1 MTREQLL
8 GNLITKCG
16 SLVRAAQAVDPAMTD
31 PTADY
36 GLYALAMDQALR
48 QVGVAETSLSDDTV
62 VAAQPAFDL
71 LWLATLDVAETLL
84 GAFAGQGDIR
94 VQNSS
99 ASGVTLSGGQ
109 VYKQAADLREVARKA
124 VARKGYGDGAFTP
137 DSMQLDYLEPAPA
150 EFSSP

>member
-8 GNLITKCG
+8 LALITKCG

-48 QVGVAETSLSDDTV
+48 QMGVAETSLSDDTV

-71 LWLATLDVAETLL
+71 LWLATFEVYDSLCD
-84 GAFAGQGDIR
+84 AFAGEGDIR
-94 VQNSS
+94 VQHTAGDGVQI
-99 ASGVTLSGGQ
+99 AS
-109 VYKQAADLREVARKA
+109 VYKQAADRREAARKVVARL
-124 VARKGYGDGAFTP
+124 GYGDGAF
-137 DSMQLDYLEPAPA
+137 SSGFLQLDYLEPAPT
-150 EFSSP
+150 EFSRP

>member
-8 GNLITKCG
+8 LALITKCG
-16 SLVRAAQAVDPAMTD
+16 SLVRAAQAVDPEMTD

-36 GLYALAMDQALR
+36 GLYQLAIDQALR
-48 QVGVAETSLSDDTV
+48 QMNVAETSLYDDTV
-62 VAAQPAFDL
+62 VAAQPVTELF
-71 LWLATLDVAETLL
+71 WRATLDVADTLL

-124 VARKGYGDGAFTP
+124 LETLTSWSIGYLP
-137 DSMQLDYLEPAPA
+137 LDYIAPAPT
-150 EFSSP
+150 EFSRS